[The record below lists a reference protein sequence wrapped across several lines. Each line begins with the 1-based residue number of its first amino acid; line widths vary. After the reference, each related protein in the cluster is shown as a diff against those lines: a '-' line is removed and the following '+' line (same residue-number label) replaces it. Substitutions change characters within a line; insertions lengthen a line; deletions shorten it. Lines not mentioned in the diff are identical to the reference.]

1 MSSKY
6 NISAI
11 QGNTLLLSLTAK
23 DSNGT
28 PINLT
33 GYSARGYVKYQY
45 SDTGRILNLN
55 PLIHQS
61 FTSGIVNI
69 SGNSSEI
76 ALMPVGE
83 FVYDLE
89 VYDSGN
95 YVTKFLNGKF
105 IVDPEVT
112 F

>member
-1 MSSKY
+1 
-6 NISAI
+6 
-11 QGNTLLLSLTAK
+11 
-23 DSNGT
+23 
-28 PINLT
+28 
-33 GYSARGYVKYQY
+33 
-45 SDTGRILNLN
+45 
-55 PLIHQS
+55 
-61 FTSGIVNI
+61 
-69 SGNSSEI
+69 
-76 ALMPVGE
+76 MPVGE